1 MSGLTAPFSRQT
13 ANRLLWLPDKVRS
26 MGIHIVGTKGMGKSR
41 LMGRI
46 ISWFDLIRGVPLVV
60 LDPNGPTIHNLL
72 DKIARLPSKEK
83 ELLLERIIYVDMSGS
98 RGHIVPFPLYYRQSP
113 EESLYR
119 ISQRYLEA
127 IRRVD
132 PWLSHAPIQGWNAV
146 VRLGTFAGM
155 IVSALDLQVTEIED
169 LFNQPETWVQRFRQ
183 AVSAYPEVAPAVEF
197 FETQYARWR
206 PSERDMRTDSLRNKI
221 ASLTLDSSSRAM
233 FGGRQ
238 PGINWTRMVEKR
250 QAILLDFSQET
261 SADLRRF
268 KMLWVFLS
276 FLEFVKARGAGRHQP
291 ISFIIDELTA
301 LYNLEVKGS
310 DVFSTDMNE
319 LINII
324 ARNYSIWL
332 TLAHQEMFQVDENTQ
347 KTLMTMGT
355 QIIGG
360 TSDPGSATYLARV
373 FSRYNPYAVKRYE
386 PVYRTRPD
394 GIEVIDQRPIDYTLD
409 EQVALASTL
418 IRDQGS
424 FRFLV
429 RPALAEGDARGQLSP
444 VSIAR
449 LDQGQWVD
457 EKSVQE
463 LQEQLIQKTGQP
475 LDTVLNDIN
484 SRLLPSQTVP
494 SATLEEYED
503 PNNLPV
509 SGTGEDFDDLEE
521 FREQA

>member
-1 MSGLTAPFSRQT
+1 MSNLTAPFSHQRKDQ
-13 ANRLLWLPDKVRS
+13 LLWLPDNVRS

-41 LMGRI
+41 LMGRV
-46 ISWFDLIRGVPLVV
+46 ISWFDLIRGVPIVI
-60 LDPNGPTIHNLL
+60 LDPNGPTIYNLL
-72 DKIARLPSKEK
+72 DKVSRLSVDEQRR
-83 ELLLERIIYVDMSGS
+83 LLDRIIYVDMSGS
-98 RGHIVPFPLYYRQSP
+98 HGYIVPFPLYYRQSP

-155 IVSALDLQVTEIED
+155 IVAALDLQVTEIEN
-169 LFNQPETWVQRFRQ
+169 LFNQPETWEPRFRH
-183 AVSAYPEVAPAVEF
+183 AVSVYPEIAPAVEF
-197 FETQYARWR
+197 FENQYMRWR
-206 PSERDMRTDSLRNKI
+206 QSERDMRSDSLRNKI
-221 ASLTLDSSSRAM
+221 AALTLDSSSRAM

-238 PGINWTRMVEKR
+238 PGINWAQMVEKR
-250 QAILLDFSQET
+250 QAILLDFSRET
-261 SADLRRF
+261 SVDLRRF

-276 FLEFVKARGAGRHQP
+276 FLEFVKARGAGRHRP

-310 DVFSTDMNE
+310 DVFSTDMDE

-324 ARNYSIWL
+324 ARNYGIWL
-332 TLAHQEMFQVDENTQ
+332 TLAHQELFQVDEKTQ

-360 TSDPGSATYLARV
+360 TSDPEAATYLARV
-373 FSRYNPYAVKRYE
+373 FYRYNPYAVKRYE
-386 PVYRTRPD
+386 PIYRTRPD
-394 GIEVIDQRPIDYTLD
+394 GTEVIEQRPVDYTLD

-424 FRFLV
+424 LRFLV
-429 RPALAEGDARGQLSP
+429 RPALAEGDSRGQLCP

-449 LDQGQWVD
+449 LDQGQWVR
-457 EKSVQE
+457 EKVVQE
-463 LQEQLIQKTGQP
+463 LQDNLIQKTGQP
-475 LDTVLNDIN
+475 LDTLLKDIH
-484 SRLLPSQTVP
+484 SRLSPSQPVP
-494 SATLEEYED
+494 NDTLKEYEKSNAD
-503 PNNLPV
+503 DIRV
-509 SGTGEDFDDLEE
+509 QGEGDDFEE
-521 FREQA
+521 LREKI